1 MFCFCT
7 YVNSQDGMHSDKLGW
22 VDGNDIQEH
31 TEALSILVLRGV
43 QNFTVRLMIYLQ
55 EVIAEDFCFLCSVG
69 EKGQQQAH
77 RLVKTEDVNTRT
89 RS

>member
-1 MFCFCT
+1 
-7 YVNSQDGMHSDKLGW
+7 MHSDKPSW
-22 VDGNDIQEH
+22 VDGNDIQKD
-31 TEALSILVLRGV
+31 TKALSILVLRGV

-55 EVIAEDFCFLCSVG
+55 EVIAEDFCFLRSVG

-77 RLVKTEDVNTRT
+77 RLAQTEDGKTRT